1 MPLTPDQI
9 IAQRFAQAAQ
19 GIADSGLSNRQVAR
33 GFGQAFF
40 SHDFVK
46 DPEQVQVQGSKIGMD
61 GLNHFFCE

>member
-9 IAQRFAQAAQ
+9 IAQRFAQPAQ
-19 GIADSGLSNRQVAR
+19 GIADCGLGYGQVAR

-46 DPEQVQVQGSKIGMD
+46 DPEQVQVQSSEIGMD
-61 GLNHFFCE
+61 GLNHFYCE